1 MKYKAAVFDMDGTIL
16 DTVTDLKLSLEYAFT
31 KAGYPELSHITGED
45 TKSFFG
51 SGARVAIQRAF
62 SSKSITASETDISV
76 VFREGEVKTVG
87 TDIDKLMPP
96 VSRFGGGNRAKK
108 KQTIIEKLKAGGVG
122 CAVVS
127 NKPDKAV
134 KILSEKYFPS
144 LFNAAIGE
152 NEALGVRRK
161 PAPDTTLLA
170 ADALD
175 ADINETVYIG
185 DSEVDIETARNAGC
199 DCICVTWGFRNKEYL
214 ENCGARHFA
223 SSADE
228 LFDLICCR

>member
-1 MKYKAAVFDMDGTIL
+1 MKYKAVVFDMDGTIL
-16 DTVTDLKLSLEYAFT
+16 DTVSDLKSSLEYAFL
-31 KAGYPELSHITGED
+31 KAGYPELSHLTDEN

-51 SGARVAIQRAF
+51 SGARIAIRRAF
-62 SSKSITASETDISV
+62 SAKNIAVSEADISRV
-76 VFREGEVKTVG
+76 EEIYRPYYDLHCAESTCPYAG
-87 TDIDKLMPP
+87 IPSL
-96 VSRFGGGNRAKK
+96 
-108 KQTIIEKLKAGGVG
+108 IEKLQTNGIG

-134 KILSEKYFPS
+134 KILSQKYFPN
-144 LFNAAIGE
+144 LLNAAIGE
-152 NEALGVRRK
+152 NEALGVKRK

-170 ADALD
+170 AKALH

-199 DCICVTWGFRNKEYL
+199 DCICVTWGFRNKEHL
-214 ENCGARHFA
+214 ENCGARLFA

-228 LFDLICCR
+228 LFDLICSNLIEE

>member
-76 VFREGEVKTVG
+76 VEAIYRPYYDMHCAENTCPYPG
-87 TDIDKLMPP
+87 IL
-96 VSRFGGGNRAKK
+96 SL
-108 KQTIIEKLKAGGVG
+108 IEKLKAGGVR

-127 NKPDKAV
+127 NKPDNAV

-170 ADALD
+170 ADALN
-175 ADINETVYIG
+175 ADISGTVYIG

>member
-1 MKYKAAVFDMDGTIL
+1 MHCAESTCPYPGI
-16 DTVTDLKLSLEYAFT
+16 LSL
-31 KAGYPELSHITGED
+31 
-45 TKSFFG
+45 
-51 SGARVAIQRAF
+51 
-62 SSKSITASETDISV
+62 
-76 VFREGEVKTVG
+76 
-87 TDIDKLMPP
+87 
-96 VSRFGGGNRAKK
+96 
-108 KQTIIEKLKAGGVG
+108 IEKLKAGGVG

-185 DSEVDIETARNAGC
+185 DSEVDIETAWNAGC

-214 ENCGARHFA
+214 KNCGARHFA